1 MSGLDLTG
9 TYATGLTLT
18 NPANN
23 PVTVSAGATIA
34 NPTGAALQSAAALDW
49 TIGNF
54 GVIQSTGTTAGSS
67 GIALAAGGAVSNYQL
82 GQIGGYDVGVSIAGI
97 GTIINQGTI
106 RASQTAGYGYS
117 YNSTTKAFIPLSGG
131 VIMGGGGVSNA
142 ASATIASYLEGIAL
156 GGGGSVV
163 NSGSI
168 SATSTKHGFGVVL
181 PSGGSVGNAASG
193 TITGA
198 FGILFSR
205 EHRRLGDKPRHH
217 HRKGTH
223 QC

>member
-67 GIALAAGGAVSNYQL
+67 GIALAAGAAVTNEQF
-82 GQIGGYDVGVSIAGI
+82 GRIAGYSVGVSIAGTVVVNH
-97 GTIINQGTI
+97 GTISS
-106 RASQTAGYGYS
+106 SQTKAPGY
-117 YNSTTKAFIPLSGG
+117 
-131 VIMGGGGVSNA
+131 V
-142 ASATIASYLEGIAL
+142 
-156 GGGGSVV
+156 
-163 NSGSI
+163 
-168 SATSTKHGFGVVL
+168 
-181 PSGGSVGNAASG
+181 
-193 TITGA
+193 
-198 FGILFSR
+198 
-205 EHRRLGDKPRHH
+205 
-217 HRKGTH
+217 
-223 QC
+223 